1 MLIRFPP
8 GGTAWKKYRD
18 ESHWREFD
26 FMFNQVKRA
35 IEPDLPL
42 RFALDAWGD
51 ISRDLAERPRKRRNQ
66 PFKKMYA
73 QTS

>member
-1 MLIRFPP
+1 
-8 GGTAWKKYRD
+8 
-18 ESHWREFD
+18 
-26 FMFNQVKRA
+26 MFNQVKRA
-35 IEPDLPL
+35 IEPDLLL